1 MKKLLL
7 ASICSIPVG
16 VIAQPTFTAA
26 DLTPEIGPTPTVH
39 STDYVPAG
47 PATAGFTFDVSSSV
61 AGPGVQSQYLAASS
75 TPYASYFPQA
85 TMAST
90 GLTNQDTYNYWS
102 MNSTEF
108 LNWGYYGTTSQVIY
122 TNAEKMYQFPM
133 TYGSSW
139 TDSFSGTATTSGIT
153 MTRTGTTEV
162 DYNGYGTVI
171 MPFGTF
177 NNVARLQISQTYND
191 EYMGF
196 ITTSQVNNV
205 AYITHAQPN
214 AVSLFTTSEIL
225 MDLGGGLE
233 PFSEMSS
240 IIEPGAVGILET
252 GEKQIT
258 AILMPNPAQNI
269 VSILLTDPASGLEAQ
284 IFDATGRTVRTI
296 AGESMQNARIT
307 FNVSEMHSGAYYVR
321 LHDANGATCTLPL
334 IVE

>member
-1 MKKLLL
+1 
-7 ASICSIPVG
+7 
-16 VIAQPTFTAA
+16 
-26 DLTPEIGPTPTVH
+26 
-39 STDYVPAG
+39 
-47 PATAGFTFDVSSSV
+47 
-61 AGPGVQSQYLAASS
+61 
-75 TPYASYFPQA
+75 
-85 TMAST
+85 
-90 GLTNQDTYNYWS
+90 
-102 MNSTEF
+102 
-108 LNWGYYGTTSQVIY
+108 IY

-258 AILMPNPAQNI
+258 
-269 VSILLTDPASGLEAQ
+269 
-284 IFDATGRTVRTI
+284 
-296 AGESMQNARIT
+296 
-307 FNVSEMHSGAYYVR
+307 
-321 LHDANGATCTLPL
+321 
-334 IVE
+334 